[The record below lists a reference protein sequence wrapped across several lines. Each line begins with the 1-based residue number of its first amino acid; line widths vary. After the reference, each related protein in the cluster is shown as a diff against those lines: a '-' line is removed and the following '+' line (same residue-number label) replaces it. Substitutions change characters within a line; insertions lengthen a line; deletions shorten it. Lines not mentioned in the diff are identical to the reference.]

1 MHPVADQWLVT
12 SSPVDER
19 SRVFMIP
26 PAQSGCVE
34 FSSLAL
40 LSKH

>member
-1 MHPVADQWLVT
+1 
-12 SSPVDER
+12 
-19 SRVFMIP
+19 MIP

-40 LSKH
+40 LSKHYGAVIPLKAWALRCLNRSWP